1 MCGTAILELRT
12 ALENQELSIVLCW
25 GLTQSSLNWAEA
37 ECLSAVT
44 TNFEQH
50 YCRFL
55 CNQRCR
61 LDLCLYSHHPHSV
74 SWVRLWRGAVAL
86 WWWCSTAWW
95 PTTIGCWWRAS
106 TCTACWSSPCSARGS
121 TSTFTWLLAGVRTT
135 TVTQRPSHI
144 NAHYRKQRIVVL

>member
-1 MCGTAILELRT
+1 MRNSNPWPLNCFRKPGVEHC
-12 ALENQELSIVLCW
+12 IVL
-25 GLTQSSLNWAEA
+25 SSDSVFNWAEA

-44 TNFEQH
+44 SNFEQN
-50 YCRFL
+50 YCRL
-55 CNQRCR
+55 LYYQRCR
-61 LDLCLYSHHPHSV
+61 LDLCLYSHQPHSV
-74 SWVRLWRGAVAL
+74 SWVRLWRGAVAP

-135 TVTQRPSHI
+135 TVTQWPSHI
-144 NAHYRKQRIVVL
+144 NAVVITENNVL